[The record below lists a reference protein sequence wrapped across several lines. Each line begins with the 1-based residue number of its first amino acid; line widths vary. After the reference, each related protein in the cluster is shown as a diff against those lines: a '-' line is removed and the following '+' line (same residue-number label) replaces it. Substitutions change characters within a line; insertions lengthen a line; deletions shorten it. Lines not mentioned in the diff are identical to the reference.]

1 MLHIKSISRP
11 VEIGLRLTGV
21 WPGSPYENIVRIV
34 WIVVMTFAQICQYR
48 YIIKHVDANNLVD
61 LIEGVGTTLPYSLL
75 YVKLIVFWT
84 KRGIFKNI
92 LVEMSNDWDNSSA
105 NELNRN
111 DMMNKAELAYNCSKF
126 IMSVFVVTPFI
137 YGGVFLEH
145 YRHDVDGES
154 QLKSRELL
162 MKMDFPFAY
171 YKPPT
176 YEWVFVAQFIQLVVN
191 GFTIGMIDGLI
202 LSLIFHIGGQIEIL
216 QKALTNMSVE
226 DEKDGLS
233 RKTAKSLIHRH
244 HRIINNSDGIENLF
258 SYIALMQWLCNT
270 LVICCTGFIIVITLN
285 TDKNMKTVAKV
296 ILFYS
301 AITME
306 AFIFSFGGE
315 YLSNKSLSISNAA
328 YSSPWYLL
336 KPQDRRIII
345 LLMIKSQRRLTI
357 TAGKFMD
364 LTLEGFASILKVS
377 ASYVSVLYAMY

>member
-11 VEIGLRLTGV
+11 IEIGLRLTGI
-21 WPGSPYENIVRIV
+21 WPGSSYENIVRIV
-34 WIVVMTFAQICQYR
+34 WITVLTFAQICQYR
-48 YIIKHVDANNLVD
+48 YIINHVDVNHLVD
-61 LIEGVGTTLPYSLL
+61 LIDSVGTTLPYSLL

-92 LVEMSNDWDNSSA
+92 LGEMSNDWDNSST
-105 NELNRN
+105 NELNIN
-111 DMMNKAELAYNCSKF
+111 DMMNKVVLAYRCSKF
-126 IMSVFVVTPFI
+126 IMCVFVVTACI
-137 YGGVFLEH
+137 YGGVFVEY
-145 YRHDVDGES
+145 YRHEVDGES

-162 MKMDFPFAY
+162 LKMDFPFPY
-171 YKPPT
+171 YKTPI
-176 YEWVFVAQFIQLVVN
+176 YEWVFVGQFVQLILN
-191 GFTIGMIDGLI
+191 GFTIGMMDGLI
-202 LSLIFHIGGQIEIL
+202 ITLIFHVGGQIEIL
-216 QKALTNMSVE
+216 ERALTNISVE
-226 DEKDGLS
+226 DEKNGLS

-244 HRIINNSDGIENLF
+244 HRIIINSDSIENLF

-270 LVICCTGFIIVITLN
+270 LVICCSGFVIVITLN
-285 TDKNMKTVAKV
+285 TDRSMKTFAKI
-296 ILFYS
+296 ILFYF

-306 AFIFSFGGE
+306 AFFFSFGGE

-345 LLMIKSQRRLTI
+345 LLMIRSQRRLTI

-364 LTLEGFASILKVS
+364 LTLEGFANILKAS